1 MNSHLFTIQTLID
14 YNRIAC
20 TLMDTGYLSYN
31 MISKEFAQKHHFI
44 TLEIS
49 PTPI

>member
-1 MNSHLFTIQTLID
+1 
-14 YNRIAC
+14 
-20 TLMDTGYLSYN
+20 MDTGYLSYN

-49 PTPI
+49 PTPIWGVTGQIKYITYII